1 MESKEKVVFAQ
12 FYIIMALNILTLIG
26 YMTVTVI
33 ILIRSFIYEKSVVI
47 LVQLFLTDLSMLLFV
62 IVNIF
67 QI

>member
-1 MESKEKVVFAQ
+1 MESKEKVVVAQ